1 MRSGENTLVSN
12 KIEENIDKSSDST
25 ENSVVPIES
34 VFGLWKDRNITKE
47 MLRRRAWVKIEHCS
61 N

>member
-1 MRSGENTLVSN
+1 MRSGEKILFSQ
-12 KIEENIDKSSDST
+12 KIEEIFDKSSDSV

-34 VFGLWKDRNITKE
+34 VFGIWKDRNITKE
-47 MLRRRAWVKIEHCS
+47 MLRRRAWMKIEQCS